1 MPVHIACE
9 TWAPISSTTVH
20 DAVTPPCRQ
29 PGFAHAAALQAYL
42 DPRLLRAG
50 GVATPQL
57 AALAEAASACLQPR
71 PADRRA
77 GPREL
82 SPGEG
87 GTCLLRFL
95 HCTLSCTTVQ
105 TLAMHND
112 NYTATYLTY
121 FFPVCFIHQQT
132 CKGVRA
138 WLLGSPLAGAQA
150 LFL

>member
-1 MPVHIACE
+1 VQITCE
-9 TWAPISSTTVH
+9 AWAPIPSTTVH

-29 PGFAHAAALQAYL
+29 PGFAHAAALQAFL

-82 SPGEG
+82 SQGEAAPA
-87 GTCLLRFL
+87 FL
-95 HCTLSCTTVQ
+95 GSALHAGCTTLQ

-121 FFPVCFIHQQT
+121 YFLVCFIHQRT

-138 WLLGSPLAGAQA
+138 WSLGSPLAGAQA